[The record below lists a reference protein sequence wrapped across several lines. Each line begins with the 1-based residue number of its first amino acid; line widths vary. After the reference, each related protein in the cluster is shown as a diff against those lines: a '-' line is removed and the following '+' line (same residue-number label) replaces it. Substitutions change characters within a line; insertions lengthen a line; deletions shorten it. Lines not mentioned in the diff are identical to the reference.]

1 MHVHVQQNLEHLFLI
16 RLNKMAK
23 KQSVVEN
30 GVTNSMILISIML
43 TALVLLL
50 TLPNIYLDNQIY
62 KESRKLAHLNK
73 VKITL
78 QEEQVIIRNRLE
90 EVNVQQNLR

>member
-1 MHVHVQQNLEHLFLI
+1 MS
-16 RLNKMAK
+16 K
-23 KQSVVEN
+23 KQIVKEN
-30 GVTNSMILISIML
+30 GVTNSMILITVMVTILM
-43 TALVLLL
+43 LLL

-73 VKITL
+73 IKITL

-90 EVNVQQNLR
+90 EINVQENLR

>member
-1 MHVHVQQNLEHLFLI
+1 MHVHVQQNLEHLFLK
-16 RLNKMAK
+16 RLNKMANK
-23 KQSVVEN
+23 KNIVEN
-30 GVTNSMILISIML
+30 GVTNSMILITLML

-62 KESRKLAHLNK
+62 YESRKLAHLNK

-78 QEEQVIIRNRLE
+78 EEEQVIIRNRLE
-90 EVNVQQNLR
+90 EVNVKENLR

>member
-1 MHVHVQQNLEHLFLI
+1 MPVHVLQNLEHLFLKEM
-16 RLNKMAK
+16 NNMAK
-23 KQSVVEN
+23 KQVVQEN
-30 GVTNSMILISIML
+30 GVTNSMILITVML

-62 KESRKLAHLNK
+62 YESRNLAHLNK

-78 QEEQVIIRNRLE
+78 EEEQVIIKNRLE
-90 EVNVQQNLR
+90 EVNVRENLR

>member
-1 MHVHVQQNLEHLFLI
+1 MLVHVLQSLERLFLK
-16 RLNKMAK
+16 RLNNMSIKET
-23 KQSVVEN
+23 VEEN
-30 GVTNSMILISIML
+30 GVTNSMILITIML

-50 TLPNIYLDNQIY
+50 TMPNIYLDNQIY

-78 QEEQVIIRNRLE
+78 EEEQVIIRNRLE
-90 EVNVQQNLR
+90 EVNVKENLR

>member
-1 MHVHVQQNLEHLFLI
+1 MLVHVLQNLEHLFLK
-16 RLNKMAK
+16 RLNNMARK
-23 KQSVVEN
+23 EMVSEN
-30 GVTNSMILISIML
+30 GVTNSMILLTVML

-73 VKITL
+73 IKITL
-78 QEEQVIIRNRLE
+78 QEERVIIKNRLE
-90 EVNVQQNLR
+90 EINVQENLR

>member
-1 MHVHVQQNLEHLFLI
+1 MKKRDEQQ
-16 RLNKMAK
+16 
-23 KQSVVEN
+23 EN
-30 GVTNSMILISIML
+30 GVTNSMIIITIML

-62 KESRKLAHLNK
+62 YESRKLAHLNK

-78 QEEQVIIRNRLE
+78 EEEQVIIRNRLE
-90 EVNVQQNLR
+90 EINVQENLK